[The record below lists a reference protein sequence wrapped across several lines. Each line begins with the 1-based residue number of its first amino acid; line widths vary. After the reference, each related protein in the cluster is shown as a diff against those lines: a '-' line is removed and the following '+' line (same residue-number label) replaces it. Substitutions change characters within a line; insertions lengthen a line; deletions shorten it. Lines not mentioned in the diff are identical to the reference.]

1 MPIGVIRD
9 IQRPT
14 YNDLMTQQI
23 EKAIETQGEG
33 DIDALFRQGDVWEV
47 E

>member
-1 MPIGVIRD
+1 
-9 IQRPT
+9 
-14 YNDLMTQQI
+14 MTQQI
-23 EKAIETQGEG
+23 ENAIETQGEG